1 MLTGDGFDSA
11 SARGVSRCGFGA
23 AEDVAAFPDG
33 TSSMSCA
40 TPNATLAGLA
50 STLVVDFTSEELLEP
65 LVEDDAL
72 EGLNVVTGELDAL
85 RRDNAVRDLA
95 SGGKL
100 LGGAR
105 LMPPAYG
112 DSLGFVRLADSAYAG
127 SGACV
132 LPLWRFAADV
142 AAAAGPEGPAVT
154 VIVGADGGATDEE
167 ASAGGPAAHVDHSG
181 RHGHAAALGASTLA
195 AFDAQFDVRIW
206 GQSGRHGLSF
216 CYGELPGRAWAEGGG
231 SLGLCVMLKTTLDR
245 VQVLLHGKVIADAP
259 PPDGTPLR
267 WREWRR
273 VRVVHSDATG
283 GLRVE
288 LHGATLIDGV
298 ALPGFRPAPSWRFG
312 FGARAG
318 PSVEMNRSATTS
330 AWSPSPSAP
339 RSHRWRSPSPSHSTR
354 SGLDERERGE
364 LRVLCR
370 RDASSVAPAVGPSTG
385 ETALVLRARLRGGS
399 DYRCRFVAAADGA
412 WLRETGRSSSTI
424 ARSRNSTAPGGA
436 AHGYV
441 TRSHTLPLAAADEL
455 LLLTLN
461 GQQYEAPPLNYS
473 VRDQPTILGLSPS
486 SGPPPVVPR
495 SRSRSRRAP
504 AADHHCRFG
513 GGGAS
518 TTTWTSPPL
527 TMRTLA
533 TSSCAC
539 RRPLQK
545 AARPSLHTR
554 STASSLEGRACSRT
568 TRRRR
573 PTAPS
578 PRAGRAPAAPT

>member
-1 MLTGDGFDSA
+1 MAGGTQLTFAGANLVNGSDYRCIFWDDDAKTDDDMVGYVDASYDAPTASVRCVAPAALPAGLLPLSVRLNGQQDAASDLKFRVHAPPRLLGVSPSSGPRHGNTSVVLTGDGFDSA

-23 AEDVAAFPDG
+23 TEDVAAFPDG
-33 TSSMSCA
+33 SSSMSCA

-195 AFDAQFDVRIW
+195 AFDAQVDVRIW
-206 GQSGRHGLSF
+206 GQSGRHGMSF

-298 ALPGFRPAPSWRFG
+298 ALPGFRPAPSWRLAS
-312 FGARAG
+312 ARAG
-318 PSVEMNRSATTS
+318 AVGGDAIG
-330 AWSPSPSAP
+330 AP
-339 RSHRWRSPSPSHSTR
+339 RRPHGHRH
-354 SGLDERERGE
+354 
-364 LRVLCR
+364 LRRADLLGGAPVAFTNAQFVTNASEASFEYYA
-370 RDASSVAPAVGPSTG
+370 DAIASSVAPAVGPSTG
-385 ETALVLRARLRGGS
+385 ETRSSSGSSPPRRLRLPPLRRGG
-399 DYRCRFVAAADGA
+399 RRRLAA
-412 WLRETGRSSSTI
+412 RPRRSSSTI
-424 ARSRNSTAPGGA
+424 ARSRATP
-436 AHGYV
+436 
-441 TRSHTLPLAAADEL
+441 RRPAAA
-455 LLLTLN
+455 
-461 GQQYEAPPLNYS
+461 
-473 VRDQPTILGLSPS
+473 
-486 SGPPPVVPR
+486 
-495 SRSRSRRAP
+495 RR
-504 AADHHCRFG
+504 
-513 GGGAS
+513 
-518 TTTWTSPPL
+518 T
-527 TMRTLA
+527 A
-533 TSSCAC
+533 T
-539 RRPLQK
+539 
-545 AARPSLHTR
+545 
-554 STASSLEGRACSRT
+554 
-568 TRRRR
+568 
-573 PTAPS
+573 
-578 PRAGRAPAAPT
+578 